1 MMNHT
6 AHTNNVFLVAC
17 LLVTILASL
26 FSPSSGKTPDD
37 RAFHDNRAGK
47 NVDADL
53 KKKNEN

>member
-1 MMNHT
+1 MNHT

-17 LLVTILASL
+17 LLVTILVSL

-53 KKKNEN
+53 KKNEN